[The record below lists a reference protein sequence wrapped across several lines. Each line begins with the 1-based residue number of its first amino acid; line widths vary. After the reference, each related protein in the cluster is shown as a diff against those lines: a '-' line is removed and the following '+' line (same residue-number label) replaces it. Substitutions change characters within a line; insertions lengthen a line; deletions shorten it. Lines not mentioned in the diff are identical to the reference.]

1 MKHQDVIFTN
11 SVGDALNKA
20 VEQLS
25 PRNVFVLTDENV
37 ERESLASLRLHSEW
51 QKIVIPAGD
60 INKNLDSAQAV
71 WNALQKGGATR
82 KSLLVNIGGGVVTDL
97 GGFAAATFKRGIRFI
112 NIPTTLLSAVDAAVG
127 GKTGVN
133 FNGLKNEIG
142 VFKEAK
148 TVIISTVFFST
159 LPERELKSGY
169 AEMLKHGLLDGEA
182 VYNKLLDYDFDNV
195 AGNGLLRLVEESVN
209 VKRRIVEQ
217 DPFEQGLRRALNL
230 GHTAGHAFE
239 SLALKRNS
247 PVPHGYA
254 VAWGMVVE
262 AVLSHTEKGFPSA
275 ELYRLADYVCRHYGA
290 FHITCDD
297 YPELIEFMR
306 HDKKSEHGEL
316 NFTLLHN
323 VGNAETGCEVDVK
336 QVEAALDIYRDL
348 MHI

>member
-37 ERESLASLRLHSEW
+37 ERESLASFRLHSEW

-71 WNALQKGGATR
+71 WNALQKDGATR

-142 VFKEAK
+142 VFKEAE

-275 ELYRLADYVCRHYGA
+275 ELYRLADYLPLWCIPHHVRRLSRAHRIYA
-290 FHITCDD
+290 PT
-297 YPELIEFMR
+297 
-306 HDKKSEHGEL
+306 DKKSEHGEL
-316 NFTLLHN
+316 NFTLPHN

>member
-11 SVGDALNKA
+11 SASDALNKA

-37 ERESLASLRLHSEW
+37 ERESLASFRLHSEW

-142 VFKEAK
+142 VFKEAE

-195 AGNGLLRLVEESVN
+195 AGNALLRLVEESVN

-275 ELYRLADYVCRHYGA
+275 ELYRLADYVCHHYGA

>member
-1 MKHQDVIFTN
+1 MKHQNVIFTN

-37 ERESLASLRLHSEW
+37 ERESLASFRLHSEW

-71 WNALQKGGATR
+71 WNALQ
-82 KSLLVNIGGGVVTDL
+82 N
-97 GGFAAATFKRGIRFI
+97 RGIRFI

-142 VFKEAK
+142 VFKEAE

-195 AGNGLLRLVEESVN
+195 AGNGLLRLVKESVN

-239 SLALKRNS
+239 SLALKRDS

>member
-1 MKHQDVIFTN
+1 M
-11 SVGDALNKA
+11 
-20 VEQLS
+20 
-25 PRNVFVLTDENV
+25 
-37 ERESLASLRLHSEW
+37 
-51 QKIVIPAGD
+51 
-60 INKNLDSAQAV
+60 
-71 WNALQKGGATR
+71 
-82 KSLLVNIGGGVVTDL
+82 TDL

-142 VFKEAK
+142 VFKEAE

-306 HDKKSEHGEL
+306 HDKKRARRTQLHASPQCRQRRDGLRGRRKTSGGCARHLPRLDAHIETLQPGCN
-316 NFTLLHN
+316 NFTINLHRQKDK
-323 VGNAETGCEVDVK
+323 T
-336 QVEAALDIYRDL
+336 
-348 MHI
+348 

>member
-1 MKHQDVIFTN
+1 MKHQNVIFTN

-37 ERESLASLRLHSEW
+37 ERESLASFRLHSEW

-142 VFKEAK
+142 VFKEAE

-239 SLALKRNS
+239 SLA
-247 PVPHGYA
+247 
-254 VAWGMVVE
+254 
-262 AVLSHTEKGFPSA
+262 
-275 ELYRLADYVCRHYGA
+275 
-290 FHITCDD
+290 
-297 YPELIEFMR
+297 
-306 HDKKSEHGEL
+306 
-316 NFTLLHN
+316 
-323 VGNAETGCEVDVK
+323 
-336 QVEAALDIYRDL
+336 
-348 MHI
+348 

>member
-1 MKHQDVIFTN
+1 MKHQNVIFTN

-37 ERESLASLRLHSEW
+37 ERESLASFRLHSEW

-60 INKNLDSAQAV
+60 INKNLDSAQTV

-142 VFKEAK
+142 VFKEAE

-195 AGNGLLRLVEESVN
+195 AGNALLRLVEESVN

-275 ELYRLADYVCRHYGA
+275 ELYRLADYVCRHYGLRGRRKTSGGCA
-290 FHITCDD
+290 RHLPRLDAHIETLQPGCN
-297 YPELIEFMR
+297 
-306 HDKKSEHGEL
+306 
-316 NFTLLHN
+316 NFTINLHRQKDK
-323 VGNAETGCEVDVK
+323 T
-336 QVEAALDIYRDL
+336 
-348 MHI
+348 